1 MQSAFRKR
9 KVTQWTINRGGSHN
23 EAPQVQPST
32 VVVDLAALLEALNLV
47 KGSWQETL
55 EIGAAASAAIAV
67 PFLAMGMS
75 ISVDGT
81 N

>member
-1 MQSAFRKR
+1 MTRHGLSRRSVLLISFFVIAF
-9 KVTQWTINRGGSHN
+9 I
-23 EAPQVQPST
+23 AAI
-32 VVVDLAALLEALNLV
+32 VVDLAALLDALNLM

-55 EIGAAASAAIAV
+55 ETGAAASAAIAV

-75 ISVDGT
+75 ISADGT

>member
-1 MQSAFRKR
+1 MEHRRFSRRSVLLISLFVIAF
-9 KVTQWTINRGGSHN
+9 T
-23 EAPQVQPST
+23 AA

-47 KGSWQETL
+47 RGSWQETL
-55 EIGAAASAAIAV
+55 QIGAAASAAIAV

-81 N
+81 R

>member
-1 MQSAFRKR
+1 MNHHRFSRRSVLLISLFVIAF
-9 KVTQWTINRGGSHN
+9 T
-23 EAPQVQPST
+23 AA

-55 EIGAAASAAIAV
+55 QIGAVTSAATAV
-67 PFLAMGMS
+67 PLLAMGMS
-75 ISVDGT
+75 ISIDGT

>member
-1 MQSAFRKR
+1 MEHHGFSRRSVLLISLLVIAFG
-9 KVTQWTINRGGSHN
+9 T
-23 EAPQVQPST
+23 A

-55 EIGAAASAAIAV
+55 ETGAAASVAIAV

-75 ISVDGT
+75 ISADQNNKKGT
-81 N
+81 

>member
-1 MQSAFRKR
+1 MKHHRFSRRSVLLMSLFVIAF
-9 KVTQWTINRGGSHN
+9 T
-23 EAPQVQPST
+23 AA
-32 VVVDLAALLEALNLV
+32 VVVYLAALLEALNLV

>member
-1 MQSAFRKR
+1 MKHHRFSRRSVLLISLFVIAF
-9 KVTQWTINRGGSHN
+9 T
-23 EAPQVQPST
+23 AA

-47 KGSWQETL
+47 QGSWQDTL
-55 EIGAAASAAIAV
+55 EIGATASAAVAV

-75 ISVDGT
+75 ISIDGT

>member
-1 MQSAFRKR
+1 MEHHGFSRLSVLLISVFVIAF
-9 KVTQWTINRGGSHN
+9 T
-23 EAPQVQPST
+23 AA
-32 VVVDLAALLEALNLV
+32 VVVDLTALLEALNFV

-55 EIGAAASAAIAV
+55 ETGAAASAGIAV

-75 ISVDGT
+75 VSADGT

>member
-1 MQSAFRKR
+1 MTRQGFSRRSVLLISLFVIAF
-9 KVTQWTINRGGSHN
+9 
-23 EAPQVQPST
+23 AAA

-47 KGSWQETL
+47 KGSWQDTL
-55 EIGAAASAAIAV
+55 ATGVAASAAITV

-75 ISVDGT
+75 ISADGT

>member
-1 MQSAFRKR
+1 MEHHGFSRRSVLLASLF
-9 KVTQWTINRGGSHN
+9 VITFIG
-23 EAPQVQPST
+23 A

-55 EIGAAASAAIAV
+55 EIGAAASAAVTV

-75 ISVDGT
+75 ISADAT